1 MSLLED
7 VKIPVVS
14 HGITFNEIPGK
25 VALYFEIG
33 QCKAGCKGC
42 HSEHLW
48 KDCHQET
55 SIQTMLD
62 MVKDAKAE
70 GADAVVL
77 MGGTTNGIPMD
88 DLLLTI
94 NYLATLLP
102 VGLYSGSNSIRQ
114 ALELVNMSFLKWLKI
129 GSYQK
134 EKGGL
139 DSPTTNQMFFEIQDD
154 GSILDKT
161 EEFRK

>member
-1 MSLLED
+1 MSILDD
-7 VKIPVVS
+7 VKLPVVS
-14 HGITFNEIPGK
+14 HGITMNEIPGK

-33 QCKAGCKGC
+33 QCNQRCKGC

-48 KDCHQET
+48 RNCQQKT
-55 SIQTMLD
+55 SVQTMMD
-62 MVKDAKAE
+62 MAKEAKAN

-94 NYLATLLP
+94 NYLSTILP
-102 VGLYSGSNSIRQ
+102 VGLYSGSDSIRL

-129 GSYQK
+129 GSYV
-134 EKGGL
+134 ESRGGL
-139 DSPTTNQMFFEIQDD
+139 ASPRTNQMFFEIQDD
-154 GSILDKT
+154 GSVLDKT
-161 EEFRK
+161 SEFRK